1 MLRGVVALAA
11 VGVFVGSPA
20 LAVDLITYP
29 TLARGTLTF
38 APAPFAT
45 LNIDWLE
52 AFAVDPDSAKRLA
65 FTQPGDVL
73 SGLPV
78 AGYTTALFEL
88 ADPTRIQDP
97 PQADQQRSDKL
108 APFDFQ

>member
-1 MLRGVVALAA
+1 MLRVVVALAV
-11 VGVFVGSPA
+11 VGVLAGFPA

-52 AFAVDPDSAKRLA
+52 AFAVNSDSAERLA
-65 FTQPGDVL
+65 FAQPGNVL

-78 AGYTTALFEL
+78 AGTTTALFEL
-88 ADPTRIQDP
+88 AGPTRIKDP
-97 PQADQQRSDKL
+97 PQADQQDSDRL